1 MDFEKLILE
10 NIDNP
15 TELER
20 LFRQDPDQFKICFDK
35 VFSANPESII
45 LQVWNERLHFA
56 PFEKKDFKKRNELRD
71 IFLVIFLS
79 LLAGTVAKLP
89 GFFGTIQEDFFYP
102 RNIAFSFLP
111 MISFYFII
119 KNKVSKKIILSVVT
133 LFLISLI
140 YINILPDLKPS
151 DTLILS
157 CLHLPFF
164 LWTLVGVSFTGDDFR
179 DSSKWMEYLKY
190 NGELL
195 IYIAILLITG
205 LILTGLTIALFSVI
219 KIDIKNFY
227 LNWIAIYGLAA
238 SPIVATYLTRVRSQ
252 IARNLAPSIAKIF
265 SPLVLITL
273 IIYLL
278 TIIILR
284 KSPFT
289 DRDFLFI
296 FNVMLISVLAI
307 VIFTIAERKAINSKT
322 LSDYMNFLLVL
333 LALIIDLVALS
344 AILFRLTS
352 YGMTPNRIAVLGINI
367 LIFINLAGV
376 IINYIRFFKKKSTIT
391 SIEMWITKYLPVYS
405 IWVVFVAFGFPFI
418 FSFK

>member
-1 MDFEKLILE
+1 
-10 NIDNP
+10 
-15 TELER
+15 LER

-71 IFLVIFLS
+71 IFLVILLS

-102 RNIAFSFLP
+102 RNIAFTFLP

-140 YINILPDLKPS
+140 YINILPDLKSS

-164 LWTLVGVSFTGDDFR
+164 LWTLVGISFTGDDFR
-179 DSSKWMEYLKY
+179 DSSEWMEYLKY

-195 IYIAILLITG
+195 IYIAILLVTG

-284 KSPFT
+284 KSPFA

-405 IWVVFVAFGFPFI
+405 IWVAFVAFGFPFI

>member
-71 IFLVIFLS
+71 IFLVILLS

-102 RNIAFSFLP
+102 RNIAFTFLP

-140 YINILPDLKPS
+140 YINILPDLKSS

-164 LWTLVGVSFTGDDFR
+164 LWTLVGISFTGDDFR
-179 DSSKWMEYLKY
+179 DSSEWMEYLKY

-195 IYIAILLITG
+195 IYIAILLVTG

-284 KSPFT
+284 KSPFA

-405 IWVVFVAFGFPFI
+405 IWVAFVAFGFPFI

>member
-45 LQVWNERLHFA
+45 LQVWNERLHFV

-71 IFLVIFLS
+71 IFLVILLS

-102 RNIAFSFLP
+102 RNIAFTFLP

-140 YINILPDLKPS
+140 YINILPDLKSS

-164 LWTLVGVSFTGDDFR
+164 LWTLVGISFTGDDFR
-179 DSSKWMEYLKY
+179 DSSEWMEYLKY

-195 IYIAILLITG
+195 IYIAILLVTG

-284 KSPFT
+284 KSPFA

-405 IWVVFVAFGFPFI
+405 IWVAFVAFGFPFI